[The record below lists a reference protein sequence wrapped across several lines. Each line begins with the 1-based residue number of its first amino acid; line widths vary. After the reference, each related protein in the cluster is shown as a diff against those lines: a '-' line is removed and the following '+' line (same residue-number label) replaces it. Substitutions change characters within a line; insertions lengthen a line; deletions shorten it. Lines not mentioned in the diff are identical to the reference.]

1 MIIREMKVQDVP
13 EVAALEAV
21 CFSDPWSVQ
30 SIASEVNNRL
40 SLWLVAEIDGSIAG
54 YVGSQTVLDM
64 TDMMNIAVAP
74 EFRRQGVAE
83 ALVNALVSCLKEKDV
98 MGLLLEV
105 RASNTAAIALYN
117 KLGFIQVGRRP
128 AYYRNPKED
137 ALILRKELT
146 K

>member
-40 SLWLVAEIDGSIAG
+40 SLWLVAEIDGCIAG

-117 KLGFIQVGRRP
+117 KLGFLQVGRRP

>member
-40 SLWLVAEIDGSIAG
+40 SLWLVAEIDGCIAG

-83 ALVNALVSCLKEKDV
+83 ALVNVLVSCLKEKDV

-105 RASNTAAIALYN
+105 RVSNTAAIALYN
-117 KLGFIQVGRRP
+117 KLGFLQVGRRP